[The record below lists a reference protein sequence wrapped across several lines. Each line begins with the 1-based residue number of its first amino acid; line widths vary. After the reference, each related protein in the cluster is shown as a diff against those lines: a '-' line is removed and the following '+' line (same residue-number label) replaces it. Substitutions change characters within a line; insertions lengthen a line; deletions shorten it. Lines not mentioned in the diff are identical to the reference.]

1 MKLTL
6 KRGKSSDKSTIGEL
20 FVDGKFECYILED
33 VVREK
38 PGVPV
43 SEWKIKGKT
52 AIPVGRYDVAITMS
66 PKYGRMM
73 PLLVNVPGY
82 EGIRIHSGNVAED
95 TEGCL
100 LTGKTKGIDS
110 VGGSRDAFQ
119 SLFDKLKNAKG
130 PISIEVKA
138 P

>member
-6 KRGKSSDKSTIGEL
+6 KRGKSSAVSTIGEL

-52 AIPVGRYDVAITMS
+52 AIPVGVYGVALTMS
-66 PKYGRMM
+66 PKYGRIM

-100 LTGKTKGIDS
+100 LTGQTKGVDC
-110 VGGSRDAFQ
+110 VGGSRAAFQ
-119 SLFDKLKNAKG
+119 VLFDKLKNAKG
-130 PISIEVKA
+130 PITIEVRGA
-138 P
+138 